1 MSKYT
6 EMLDFYKN
14 QLAKADE
21 RTHHWQD
28 KAIERG
34 AEIRH
39 MKGKLEVYE
48 KLFRKFL
55 KESTNDEVFIYR
67 GKVYEPISHTLSNDL
82 GSCDKLDVTFVE
94 RKICDD

>member
-1 MSKYT
+1 MIYCFAWRSEAISHGNEIHY
-6 EMLDFYKN
+6 M
-14 QLAKADE
+14 KA
-21 RTHHWQD
+21 
-28 KAIERG
+28 
-34 AEIRH
+34 
-39 MKGKLEVYE
+39 KLEVYE